1 MFGGVAGYRPRVQS
15 VYYKRVYFH
24 SPEEQVIFRGAA
36 QKSQGVRCLGG
47 VFYFFYRSRIKIL
60 YYQLLTGRN

>member
-24 SPEEQVIFRGAA
+24 SPEGQGICRGAA
-36 QKSQGVRCLGG
+36 QKSQGVRCLEAI
-47 VFYFFYRSRIKIL
+47 FSIFIDRA
-60 YYQLLTGRN
+60 

>member
-24 SPEEQVIFRGAA
+24 SPEGQVICRGAA
-36 QKSQGVRCLGG
+36 QKSQGVRCSG
-47 VFYFFYRSRIKIL
+47 VIFRVFEEFW
-60 YYQLLTGRN
+60 